1 MILFIL
7 LQVVLTGLFAVG
19 LALLNGSL
27 TSSISAV
34 SFFLATVGAYGFSPF
49 HKQKFE
55 MIFKKMKWYET
66 TLFLIVAYVQFYHF
80 QYLFYESDAKIMSL
94 HANNY
99 GDLPLHITYIKYF
112 ASGANFW
119 PANPLFPQLSLNY
132 PFGMDLYNAVLDSL
146 GIPLRLHLF
155 LVGFVLSLVTLV
167 FLFQWSGI
175 WGILSLF
182 LGGGIASLDF
192 FKTRIITD
200 SMNLMSWKSFMLSVW
215 VTQRGFLIAIPIG
228 VYLILTLLNKIKNGL
243 ELTIQEKFIFA
254 LLWASLVFFHF
265 HTFLFLTIFIVGAI
279 FYYRRASE
287 FYKMGLLAAA
297 LSLPFF
303 IRTVLSVETGSFI
316 HFKWGWD
323 KSATENYFIF
333 WLKNWGFYWP
343 MIFLSLF
350 FVWTRFKEYKFEAL
364 FTVIAF
370 FFFGSVMFA
379 PWAWDNI
386 KLLIWVFLLFTWLI
400 QKTVIENASIFNF
413 IKPLAII
420 LCCFSGAM
428 SLWSAHLHQQK
439 VTLYDLKDIY
449 HAQAVLKDVPAGSII
464 LTQPIHNHPV
474 AFLGFPLLMGFTG
487 QLWSH
492 GIAYNPTEVKMQ
504 QIFSAKNNFE
514 QWIEELPFEYL
525 YWGPAEQSA
534 NGLIPNAL
542 LTHFELISQSGNVSL
557 YRKKIY

>member
-1 MILFIL
+1 MILFII
-7 LQVVLTGLFAVG
+7 LQVVLTGLIAVV
-19 LALLNGSL
+19 LSLLNGSL
-27 TSSISAV
+27 TGTISWV
-34 SFFLATVGAYGFSPF
+34 SFLLACGGAYALSPI
-49 HKQKFE
+49 HKQNFE
-55 MIFKKMKWYET
+55 IIFNKMKWYEVV
-66 TLFLIVAYVQFYHF
+66 LFLVLAYFQFYHF
-80 QYLFYESDAKIMSL
+80 QHLFYEADAKIMSL

-112 ASGANFW
+112 ASGASFW

-167 FLFQWSGI
+167 LLFQWAGI

-182 LGGGIASLDF
+182 LGGGLASF
-192 FKTRIITD
+192 NVFQSRVITD

-228 VYLILTLLNKIKNGL
+228 VYLLHILLNKIKNAQK
-243 ELTIQEKFIFA
+243 LTIQDQFIFA
-254 LLWASLVFFHF
+254 LLWSSLVFFHF
-265 HTFLFLTIFIVGAI
+265 HTFLFLTIFIVAAI

-287 FYKMGLLAAA
+287 FYKMGIVAAL

-303 IRTVLSVETGSFI
+303 LRTVLSVETGSFI
-316 HFKWGWD
+316 HLKWGWD
-323 KSATENYFIF
+323 KSAAENYFVF
-333 WLKNWGFYWP
+333 WIKNWGFYWP
-343 MIFLSLF
+343 LIFLSLY
-350 FVWTRFKEYKFEAL
+350 FVWTRFKEYKFEAT

-370 FFFGSVMFA
+370 FFFGTVMFA

-400 QKTVIENASIFNF
+400 QKTVFENSAIYNF
-413 IKPLAII
+413 MKPIVI
-420 LCCFSGAM
+420 VLCCFSGGM
-428 SLWSAHLHQQK
+428 SLWSTHLHQQK
-439 VTLYDLKDIY
+439 VTLYELRDIH
-449 HAQAVLKDVPAGSII
+449 HAQTVLKDVPAGTTI

-474 AFLGFPLLMGFTG
+474 AFLGYPLMMGFTG

-492 GIAYNPTEVKMQ
+492 GIAYNPTELKIQ
-504 QIFSAKNNFE
+504 QIFSAKNNFVELIE
-514 QWIEELPFEYL
+514 QLPFEYI

-534 NGLIPNAL
+534 NGVFPTAL
-542 LTHFELISQSGNVSL
+542 LNYFEMVSQSGNVTL